1 MLTTPNLLLGQI
13 HAFRVLFRENPGL
26 ALIILLILIALA
38 FYFNQ
43 RR

>member
-1 MLTTPNLLLGQI
+1 MSNNLPVLIGQI

-26 ALIILLILIALA
+26 ALCILALLIALA
-38 FYFNQ
+38 FYLRY